1 MSSMFYL
8 RAFCVFCSLNFICN
22 IFSIAQEES
31 LPSSD
36 CPNIVDCLF
45 TRNATR
51 VQQFID
57 EGVNINI
64 QNPYDNTLLIL
75 VADYGYADMVTVL
88 LNGKADPDIRNIDGS
103 TALMAASRN
112 SHLDIVNLLI
122 EAGADY

>member
-1 MSSMFYL
+1 MSSMSYL
-8 RAFCVFCSLNFICN
+8 RAFFIFCSLNLMFN
-22 IFSIAQEES
+22 IFSIAQENS
-31 LPSSD
+31 PTSSD

-88 LNGKADPDIRNIDGS
+88 LNGNADPDIRNNRWLYSINDC
-103 TALMAASRN
+103 
-112 SHLDIVNLLI
+112 
-122 EAGADY
+122 